1 MPGVKPL
8 RGEFTNRKEAV
19 KHCNNIA
26 RQLNLAAVE
35 INLIYIEA
43 FTVYR
48 RLIFNLKNPEAV
60 NLELNHFHFNFNRL
74 FIVTANYEHFVFINL
89 KKCFEAI
96 KKALQLLQEEVRA
109 NYDFNLLLEL
119 KTLNK
124 RLNVAAGWASL

>member
-43 FTVYR
+43 FTIYR
-48 RLIFNLKNPEAV
+48 RLIFHLKNAEEIKT
-60 NLELNHFHFNFNRL
+60 LLNNFEFNFNRL
-74 FIVTANYEHFVFINL
+74 FVVTANYEYFVFLNL
-89 KKCFEAI
+89 EKC
-96 KKALQLLQEEVRA
+96 KKALQEALALLVLSSKQKFDYYLVNEI
-109 NYDFNLLLEL
+109 
-119 KTLNK
+119 KTLQK
-124 RLNVAAGWASL
+124 RLIALVW